1 MKKIEYFFKNILLK
15 FLLIFNPVK
24 KDSAIPSFNS
34 NSVILFIRL
43 NRIGDALVTTPLLY
57 EIKNQ
62 IGCKIIVLADPR
74 NHFVFHNNPSVDEVI
89 VYKKGFNGIIG
100 INNIVKEKNI
110 NAIIDLHDDVSTTVS
125 FLVALAK
132 VKYKLGLS
140 RSNNSIFTHTI
151 EKLNPSKFHVIDRNL
166 ELGKL
171 FNIKINKS
179 DVSVRFY
186 PPEEAIKKA
195 KSELAKMNPQNQLL
209 VGINISAGSEA
220 RFWGVDNYQKVIDAL
235 AGYEIKVVLFCSESD
250 YQLAQ
255 QIIEKDN
262 IYPPTKDFGNFASA
276 IMNLN
281 FLITPDTS
289 VVHIASINKI
299 PLFGIYVKYNTD
311 DMIWSPYN
319 TEFDCVITEEPT
331 LKNMSFELVKNKLI
345 PFLEKQLNVKAN
357 TRL

>member
-1 MKKIEYFFKNILLK
+1 MKKIEYFFKNVLLK
-15 FLLIFNPVK
+15 LLLIFNPVK
-24 KDSAIPSFNS
+24 KDILIPSFNS
-34 NSVILFIRL
+34 KSSILFIRL
-43 NRIGDALVTTPLLY
+43 NRIGDALVTTPLLH
-57 EIKNQ
+57 EIKKQ
-62 IGCKIIVLADPR
+62 IGCGVIVLADSR
-74 NHFVFHNNPSVDEVI
+74 NHFVFQHNPSVDEVI
-89 VYKKGFNGIIG
+89 IYKKGLSGITG
-100 INNIVKEKNI
+100 INKVIREKNI
-110 NAIIDLHDDVSTTVS
+110 DAVVDLHDDVSTTVS

-132 VKYKLGLS
+132 VKYKFGLF
-140 RSNNSIFTHTI
+140 RSNHSIFTHTV
-151 EKLNPSKFHVIDRNL
+151 EKLNPSKFHVIERNL

-171 FNIKINKS
+171 FNFNINKPEI
-179 DVSVRFY
+179 SVRYY
-186 PPEEAIKKA
+186 PSEVAILKA
-195 KSELAKMNPQNQLL
+195 KSELDKLNPRRQFLA
-209 VGINISAGSEA
+209 GINISAGSDA
-220 RFWGVDNYQKVIDAL
+220 RFWGIDNYKKL
-235 AGYEIKVVLFCSESD
+235 FETLSNYNIKTVLFCSESD

-255 QIIEKDN
+255 QIIEKEI
-262 IYPPTKDFGNFASA
+262 IYPPTKEFGNFAAA